1 MNRKLSIIPQEIIE
15 GKIFSI
21 RGQKVMFDRDLAEL
35 YGVETKALNQAV
47 KRNQERFP
55 EDFMFQL
62 NKTEFENLKSQFVI
76 SNSSR
81 SQFVTL
87 KKGRGQNIK
96 YLPYVFTEHGVL
108 MLSSILKTKNAIQVN
123 IQIMR
128 TFVKIRK
135 LVYSYKALADKMDEI
150 DRKYG
155 QKYKKHSKK
164 IQEILAILN
173 YLIKGK
179 KEENKNK
186 SEIGF
191 KYE

>member
-1 MNRKLSIIPQEIIE
+1 
-15 GKIFSI
+15 
-21 RGQKVMFDRDLAEL
+21 MFDRDLAEL
-35 YGVETKALNQAV
+35 YGVETKVLNQAV

-62 NKTEFENLKSQFVI
+62 NKTEFENLTSQFVI
-76 SNSSR
+76 SNPSR

-96 YLPYVFTEHGVL
+96 YLPYVFTEQGVA
-108 MLSSILKTKNAIQVN
+108 MLSGILKSKRAIMVN
-123 IQIMR
+123 VAIMR

-135 LVYSYKALADKMDEI
+135 LVYSYKVLADKMDKI
-150 DRKYG
+150 DKKYS

>member
-1 MNRKLSIIPQEIIE
+1 MTKKLSIIPQEIIE

-21 RGQKVMFDRDLAEL
+21 RGQKVMLDEDLAEL
-35 YGVETKALNQAV
+35 YGVETRVLIQAV
-47 KRNQERFP
+47 RRNKERFP
-55 EDFMFQL
+55 EDFVFQL
-62 NKTEFENLKSQFVI
+62 DKKEDRVLRSQFVI
-76 SNSSR
+76 S
-81 SQFVTL
+81 
-87 KKGRGQNIK
+87 KKEGKGGRR

-108 MLSSILKTKNAIQVN
+108 MLSSVLKSKNAIQVN

-128 TFVKIRK
+128 IFVKIRK
-135 LVYSYKALADKMDEI
+135 LIYSYKALADKMDEI
-150 DRKYG
+150 DKKYG

-179 KEENKNK
+179 EEENKNK

-191 KYE
+191 KYKRQ